1 MSALMSL
8 ELYRYGEKV
17 FVHLFLSVHQSLLN
31 FISTFNL
38 KFQVK
43 YNKLNL
49 HYYYITQIPQS
60 WRQAIE
66 DPSTIQI
73 FHEYYCSTAPPL
85 SNMAMEC
92 LVRLGS
98 VRRSVFQADPERL
111 KFLNRLLTS
120 TTEILRSQ
128 WGLNEIQNYNEFC
141 KLLGRLKA
149 NFNLQDLVSL
159 SSHISIYL
167 LSAR

>member
-1 MSALMSL
+1 
-8 ELYRYGEKV
+8 
-17 FVHLFLSVHQSLLN
+17 
-31 FISTFNL
+31 
-38 KFQVK
+38 
-43 YNKLNL
+43 
-49 HYYYITQIPQS
+49 
-60 WRQAIE
+60 
-66 DPSTIQI
+66 
-73 FHEYYCSTAPPL
+73 
-85 SNMAMEC
+85 MAMEC

-149 NFNLQDLVSL
+149 NFNLQDLVSVNVCVGCIVHL
-159 SSHISIYL
+159 HD
-167 LSAR
+167 AR